1 MRRVYVAAGSNV
13 QPRPNLQ
20 LAMRLLR
27 NEFDDLVVSRAY
39 SNIAIGFEGEDFIN
53 LVVGFTTA
61 LELPELLQT
70 LHRVETACGRPR
82 DAAKWAP
89 RSMDL
94 DLLLYGEVVGQFPG
108 AQLPRPDLLRR
119 AFMLG
124 PLSEIAPNVRHPTE
138 ALTIAQLWAAFD
150 QTAHPMTPVEL

>member
-1 MRRVYVAAGSNV
+1 
-13 QPRPNLQ
+13 
-20 LAMRLLR
+20 
-27 NEFDDLVVSRAY
+27 
-39 SNIAIGFEGEDFIN
+39 
-53 LVVGFTTA
+53 
-61 LELPELLQT
+61 
-70 LHRVETACGRPR
+70 
-82 DAAKWAP
+82 
-89 RSMDL
+89 MDL

-138 ALTIAQLWAAFD
+138 GMTIAQLWAAFD